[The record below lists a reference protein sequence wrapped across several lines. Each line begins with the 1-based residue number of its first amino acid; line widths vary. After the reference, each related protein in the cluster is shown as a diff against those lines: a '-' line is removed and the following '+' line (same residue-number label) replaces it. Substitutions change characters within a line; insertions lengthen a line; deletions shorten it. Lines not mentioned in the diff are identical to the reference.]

1 MARILAYTSPAR
13 GHLFPAA
20 AILLEL
26 ARRGHQIHLRTL
38 PSEVEQMRALG
49 LDAAP
54 IATAV
59 ESIAMDDWQAGNS
72 RKALARSVDTFARR
86 AEHDGPDLRRAIG
99 EVQPDAVLV
108 DINSW
113 GAQAAAEA
121 WAGPWATFCPYPLP
135 LRSADTPPFGP
146 GFAPATGVMGRVRD
160 ALARPLVMGMI
171 ERTMLPQVN
180 RVRAATGLSAVTD
193 VNDMLTRAPL
203 LLYLTAEPFEYHRRD
218 WHPSILMVGPCEWNP
233 PAASPDWL
241 DTRDRPVAL
250 VTTSSEFQD
259 DARLAQAALDA
270 LAGEDLLVVATLPAA
285 DASSLRVPANA
296 RVERFVPHSLLLD
309 SAVVAITHGGMGA
322 TQKALARGV
331 PVCAVPFG
339 RDQFEVARRVEV
351 AAAGSHLPA
360 SRLSVERLRS
370 KIHEAMTK
378 ADGARRVAAGFAAAG
393 GAAAAATAVEKRLLG
408 NPASELAA

>member
-72 RKALARSVDTFARR
+72 RKALARAVDTFARR
-86 AEHDGPDLRRAIG
+86 AEHDGPDLRGAID
-99 EVQPDAVLV
+99 EVRPDAVLV

-135 LRSADTPPFGP
+135 LRSADTPPYGP
-146 GFAPATGVMGRVRD
+146 GFPPATGVMGRVRD
-160 ALARPLVMGMI
+160 ALAMPLVMGMI

-203 LLYLTAEPFEYHRRD
+203 LLYLTAEPFEYRRRD

-233 PAASPDWL
+233 TAASPDWL
-241 DTRDRPVAL
+241 DTLDRPVAL

-270 LAGEDLLVVATLPAA
+270 LAGEDLFVVATMPAA

-309 SAVVAITHGGMGA
+309 RAVVAITHGGMGA

-351 AAAGSHLPA
+351 AGAGSRLPA

-370 KIHEAMTK
+370 QIHEAMTK
-378 ADGARRVAAGFAAAG
+378 GDGARRVAEGFAAAG
-393 GAAAAATAVEKRLLG
+393 GAAAVATAVEKRLLG